1 MADTSRP
8 RRRLPKAKRR
18 RVIEE
23 AASRL
28 FAEHGYAETRLE
40 DIAAAAGVT
49 KQLLYQHFPSKK
61 ALHLALLAR
70 HRDEILGRLTESMST
85 PGPLAERL
93 PRVLD
98 DWFAYVEENPYA
110 SALLFRDTTGDP
122 EVQAFY
128 RENHAAARAANVA
141 LLRAEPELRIPDDRL
156 EPLAELMR
164 SATTGLAVWWGE
176 HPEVPRA
183 TIVAVT
189 ADLLVRGLGLA
200 TAKGRRDRGDAPHR
214 PRAPVEGTPLPKRR

>member
-1 MADTSRP
+1 M
-8 RRRLPKAKRR
+8 
-18 RVIEE
+18 IED

-28 FAEHGYAETRLE
+28 FAEHGYAETRLD
-40 DIAAAAGVT
+40 DIAAAVGVT

-61 ALHLALLAR
+61 ALHLALLGK

-98 DWFAYVEENPYA
+98 DWFTYVEEHPYA

-122 EVQAFY
+122 EVQEFY

-141 LLRAEPELRIPDDRL
+141 LLGAEPELQIPEDRL
-156 EPLAELMR
+156 EPLAELIR

-176 HPEVPRA
+176 HPEVPRS
-183 TIVAVT
+183 TIV
-189 ADLLVRGLGLA
+189 DLTVDMLVNGLGLA
-200 TAKGRRDRGDAPHR
+200 KAGSQADRADA
-214 PRAPVEGTPLPKRR
+214 L

>member
-1 MADTSRP
+1 MRDQATR
-8 RRRLPKAKRR
+8 RRRLPKAERR
-18 RVIEE
+18 RIIEE

-61 ALHLALLAR
+61 ALHLALLAK

-98 DWFAYVEENPYA
+98 DWFTYVEEHPCA
-110 SALLFRDTTGDP
+110 SALLFRDTTGDT

-128 RENHAAARAANVA
+128 RQNHATARAANMA
-141 LLRAEPELRIPDDRL
+141 LLRAEPELEIPEDRL

-176 HPEVPRA
+176 HPDVPRA
-183 TIVAVT
+183 TIVAVA
-189 ADLLVRGLGLA
+189 ADLFARGLGLA
-200 TAKGRRDRGDAPHR
+200 EAGSKGRR
-214 PRAPVEGTPLPKRR
+214 

>member
-1 MADTSRP
+1 MNDQPTR
-8 RRRLPKAKRR
+8 RRRLPRPERR

-49 KQLLYQHFPSKK
+49 KQLLYQHFASKK
-61 ALHLALLAR
+61 ALHLALLAK
-70 HRDEILGRLTESMST
+70 HRDEILGRLTESIST
-85 PGPLAERL
+85 PGRLAERL

-98 DWFAYVEENPYA
+98 DWFSYVEEHPYA

-122 EVQAFY
+122 DVQAFY
-128 RENHAAARAANVA
+128 RDNHAAARAANVA
-141 LLRAEPELRIPDDRL
+141 LLRAEPELQIPEDRL

-164 SATTGLAVWWGE
+164 SATTGLAVWWGD
-176 HPEVPRA
+176 HPKVPRA
-183 TIVAVT
+183 TIVDVT
-189 ADLLVRGLGLA
+189 VDLLSHGLRLA
-200 TAKGRRDRGDAPHR
+200 KTGNNRD
-214 PRAPVEGTPLPKRR
+214 

>member
-1 MADTSRP
+1 MANDGI
-8 RRRLPKAKRR
+8 RRRLKKSERR
-18 RVIEE
+18 GMIED
-23 AASRL
+23 AASAL

-61 ALHLALLAR
+61 ALHLALLAK
-70 HRDEILGRLTESMST
+70 HRDEILERLTDSMST

-98 DWFAYVEENPYA
+98 DWFAYVEEHPYA

-128 RENHAAARAANVA
+128 RDNHAAARAANVA
-141 LLRAEPELRIPDDRL
+141 LLRAEPELQIPEDRL

-164 SATTGLAVWWGE
+164 SATTGLAVWWGQ
-176 HPEVPRA
+176 HPEVPRT
-183 TIVAVT
+183 TIVDVT
-189 ADLLVRGLGLA
+189 VDVLARGLGLA
-200 TAKGRRDRGDAPHR
+200 KAGDHRDPADAPRRR
-214 PRAPVEGTPLPKRR
+214 PTRVEGAPRSRKR

>member
-1 MADTSRP
+1 MSQTAARK
-8 RRRLPKAKRR
+8 RRLPKEERR
-18 RVIEE
+18 LVIEE

-40 DIAAAAGVT
+40 EIAAAAGVT
-49 KQLLYQHFPSKK
+49 KQLLYRHFSSKK
-61 ALHLALLAR
+61 ALHLALLAK
-70 HRDEILGRLTESMST
+70 HRDEILERLTESMSA

-98 DWFAYVEENPYA
+98 DWFAYVEEHPYA

-128 RENHAAARAANVA
+128 RENHAAARAANIG
-141 LLRAEPELRIPDDRL
+141 LLRAEPELQIPEDRL

-176 HPEVPRA
+176 NPEVPR
-183 TIVAVT
+183 TTVVNVT
-189 ADLLVRGLGLA
+189 ADLLTRGLGL
-200 TAKGRRDRGDAPHR
+200 R
-214 PRAPVEGTPLPKRR
+214 PAGSERA

>member
-1 MADTSRP
+1 MSERATR
-8 RRRLPKAKRR
+8 RRRLPKAERR
-18 RVIEE
+18 QVIEE

-28 FAEHGYAETRLE
+28 FAEHGYAETRLD

-61 ALHLALLAR
+61 ALHLALLAK
-70 HRDEILGRLTESMST
+70 HRDEILGRLTDSMST
-85 PGPLAERL
+85 PGRLAERL

-128 RENHAAARAANVA
+128 RDNHAAARAANVA
-141 LLRAEPELRIPDDRL
+141 LLRAEPELQIPEDRL

-164 SATTGLAVWWGE
+164 SATTGLAVWWGD
-176 HPEVPRA
+176 HPKVPRA
-183 TIVAVT
+183 TIVDVT
-189 ADLLVRGLGLA
+189 VDLLSHGLRLA
-200 TAKGRRDRGDAPHR
+200 KTGNNRD
-214 PRAPVEGTPLPKRR
+214 

>member
-1 MADTSRP
+1 MEGEAR
-8 RRRLPKAKRR
+8 RRRLPKPERR

-28 FAEHGYAETRLE
+28 FAERGYAEARLD

-49 KQLLYQHFPSKK
+49 KQLLYRHFPSKK
-61 ALHLALLAR
+61 ALHLALLAK
-70 HRDEILGRLTESMST
+70 HRDEILGVLSESMSA

-98 DWFAYVEENPYA
+98 DWFTYVEEHPFA

-122 EVQAFY
+122 DVQAFY
-128 RENHAAARAANVA
+128 RENHAAARAVNVG
-141 LLRAEPELRIPDDRL
+141 LLRAEPELEIPEERL
-156 EPLAELMR
+156 EPVAELMR

-176 HPEVPRA
+176 HPDVPRA
-183 TIVAVT
+183 TIVGVT
-189 ADLLVRGLGLA
+189 VEMLTRGLGLA
-200 TAKGRRDRGDAPHR
+200 TAGHRR
-214 PRAPVEGTPLPKRR
+214 

>member
-1 MADTSRP
+1 MRDQATR
-8 RRRLPKAKRR
+8 RRRLPKAERR
-18 RVIEE
+18 RLIEE
-23 AASRL
+23 AASGL
-28 FAEHGYAETRLE
+28 FAEQGYAATRL
-40 DIAAAAGVT
+40 DDVAAAAGVT

-61 ALHLALLAR
+61 ALHLALLAK
-70 HRDEILGRLTESMST
+70 HRDEILERLTESMST
-85 PGPLAERL
+85 AGRLAERL

-141 LLRAEPELRIPDDRL
+141 LLRAEPELEIPEDRL

-164 SATTGLAVWWGE
+164 AATTGLAVWWRE
-176 HPEVPRA
+176 HPDVPRA
-183 TIVAVT
+183 TVVDVT

-200 TAKGRRDRGDAPHR
+200 KTDSQTGPRTRAAPAPTRRG
-214 PRAPVEGTPLPKRR
+214 

>member
-1 MADTSRP
+1 MPDQAAR
-8 RRRLPKAKRR
+8 RRRLPRAQRR

-28 FAEHGYAETRLE
+28 FAEHGYAETRLD

-61 ALHLALLAR
+61 ALHLALLAK
-70 HRDEILGRLTESMST
+70 HRDEILGVLSASMSE

-93 PRVLD
+93 PRVLH
-98 DWFAYVEENPYA
+98 DWFGYVEEHPYA

-128 RENHAAARAANVA
+128 RQNHAAARAANVA
-141 LLRAEPELRIPDDRL
+141 LLTAEPELRIPADRL

-176 HPEVPRA
+176 HPEVPRT
-183 TIVAVT
+183 TIVDVT
-189 ADLLVRGLGLA
+189 VDLLARGLGL
-200 TAKGRRDRGDAPHR
+200 RNPS
-214 PRAPVEGTPLPKRR
+214 

>member
-1 MADTSRP
+1 MRTER
-8 RRRLPKAKRR
+8 RRRLRKAQRR
-18 RVIEE
+18 ELIEE
-23 AASRL
+23 AASAL
-28 FAEHGYAETRLE
+28 FAERGYAGTRLE

-61 ALHLALLAR
+61 ALHLALLGK
-70 HRDEILGRLTESMST
+70 HRDEILGRLTESMSP

-98 DWFAYVEENPYA
+98 DWFTYVEEHPYA

-122 EVQAFY
+122 EVQEFY

-141 LLRAEPELRIPDDRL
+141 LLGAEPELQIPEDRL
-156 EPLAELMR
+156 EPLAELIR

-183 TIVAVT
+183 TIV
-189 ADLLVRGLGLA
+189 DLTVDVLVRGLGLA
-200 TAKGRRDRGDAPHR
+200 KSGSQPDRADA
-214 PRAPVEGTPLPKRR
+214 L